1 MVQSAS
7 TGAGSIEPVGKGEH
21 EVQDGECILLL
32 ADQAGHFWETLWN
45 DPENA
50 DIKRERGSPHVLL
63 AGDRVHIP
71 PIESKDESGA
81 TEARHRFRRKG
92 IPINFEMCVKEN
104 GKPLKGQRYVLTIE
118 GRVTDGTIP
127 DDGVIKAPMMP
138 QDRTGE
144 LRVGEPPR
152 QRKFPLSFGH
162 LDPAFTRS
170 GAAARLK
177 NLGYIADDADD
188 EAFQR
193 ALNRFQRDQ
202 GVPETTAIDRTTA
215 SALVNANGS

>member
-7 TGAGSIEPVGKGEH
+7 TGAGATEPVGSGEH

-45 DPENA
+45 DPANA
-50 DIKRERGSPHVLL
+50 DVKRARGSPHVLL

-71 PIESKDESGA
+71 PIEPKDEPGA
-81 TEARHRFRRKG
+81 TEKKHRFRRKG

-104 GKPLKGQRYVLTIE
+104 GKALKGQRYVLVIE
-118 GRVTDGTIP
+118 GRITEGTIP

-144 LRVGEPPR
+144 LRVGQPPR
-152 QRKFPLSFGH
+152 QRKYPLSFGS
-162 LDPAFTRS
+162 LDPAHTRS

-177 NLGYIADDADD
+177 NLGYLAGDADD
-188 EAFQR
+188 DAFQR
-193 ALNRFQRDQ
+193 ALSKFQKDQ
-202 GVPETTAIDRTTA
+202 GITESISIDNATA
-215 SALVNANGS
+215 SALVDANGS

>member
-7 TGAGSIEPVGKGEH
+7 TGAGSVQPVGNAEH
-21 EVQDGECILLL
+21 EVQDGECIILL

-50 DIKRERGSPHVLL
+50 DVKRERGSPHVLL

-71 PIESKDESGA
+71 EIESKDEPGA
-81 TEARHRFRRKG
+81 TEAKHRFRRKG

-104 GKPLKGQRYVLTIE
+104 GKPLKGQRFVLTIE
-118 GRVTDGTIP
+118 GRITEGTVP

-144 LRVGEPPR
+144 LRVGAPPR
-152 QRKFPLSFGH
+152 QRKFPLSFGS

-188 EAFQR
+188 DLFQR
-193 ALNRFQRDQ
+193 ALSRFQKDQ
-202 GVPETTAIDRTTA
+202 GIAESATVDNATA
-215 SALVNANGS
+215 SALVDANGS

>member
-7 TGAGSIEPVGKGEH
+7 TGAGSVQPVGNGEH
-21 EVQDGECILLL
+21 EVQDGECIIFL

-50 DIKRERGSPHVLL
+50 DVKRERGSPHVLL

-71 PIESKDESGA
+71 EIESKDEPGA
-81 TEARHRFRRKG
+81 TEAKHRFRRKG

-104 GKPLKGQRYVLTIE
+104 GKPLKGLRYVLTIE
-118 GRVTDGTIP
+118 GRITEGTVP

-152 QRKFPLSFGH
+152 QRKFPLSFGS

-188 EAFQR
+188 DLFQR
-193 ALNRFQRDQ
+193 ALSRFQKDQ
-202 GVPETTAIDRTTA
+202 GIAESATVDNATA
-215 SALVNANGS
+215 SALVDANGS